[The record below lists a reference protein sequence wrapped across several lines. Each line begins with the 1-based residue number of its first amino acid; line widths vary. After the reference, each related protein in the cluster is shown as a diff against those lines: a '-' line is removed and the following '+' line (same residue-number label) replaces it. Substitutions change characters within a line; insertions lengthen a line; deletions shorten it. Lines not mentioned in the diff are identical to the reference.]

1 VKSIALAVGGVAA
14 VVVGCFLL
22 WSVGVALLVSGTDGK
37 LKLKIGE
44 SDFPKKLF
52 TETEVPKKLSVLSY
66 LGIK

>member
-1 VKSIALAVGGVAA
+1 
-14 VVVGCFLL
+14 
-22 WSVGVALLVSGTDGK
+22 VSGTDGK